1 MAETSSRAAWT
12 TVGVLTL
19 AYVFSYL
26 DRQILV
32 LLVGPVRA
40 DLHIGDT
47 AFSLLAGAAF
57 ALFYAVMALPFAI
70 IADRGSRRRLI
81 MAGVAVWGSMT
92 ILCGLS
98 TSYAMLF
105 MARMGVGIGEA
116 ALTPTAYSLIA
127 DLFTPERRTRA
138 MGVFTTA
145 AVMGNGLSLLAGGAV
160 IAAVSGVA
168 PSAMPLRLHAWQ
180 IAFIAVGALTLLL
193 LVPLRAITD
202 PPRRKPPQGARQTH
216 THGLRAAAA
225 HVWRGRAAYAP
236 IFLGIPF
243 ANMIIYGVQAWL
255 PALFMR
261 GYGWSAGQTG
271 LVLGSV
277 TLLAGLGGGYAS
289 GAVADRWRAT
299 GRLDAPLRLNALL
312 ITAALPLPALLA
324 LAPAAPAALAVAAVF
339 VFIASLTVPLAPT
352 ALQAITP
359 PPLRAQVSALF
370 LLAVNLVGIGIG
382 PTAVALASD
391 LVFGGEK
398 AIGPALA
405 LVGTLSYLA
414 SALLLWRGLRA
425 YRRAVAA
432 IEGDLDVIRI

>member
-57 ALFYAVMALPFAI
+57 ALFYAVMALPLAI

-98 TSYAMLF
+98 TSFAMLF
-105 MARMGVGIGEA
+105 FARMGVGIGEA

-127 DLFTPERRTRA
+127 DLFAPEKRGRA

-145 AVMGNGLSLLAGGAV
+145 TFLGGGLSLLGGGAV
-160 IAAVSGVA
+160 VALVSGMPPGSA
-168 PSAMPLRLHAWQ
+168 PFGLHPWQ
-180 IAFIAVGALTLLL
+180 LAFVTVGALTLLL
-193 LVPLRAITD
+193 LLPLRAIAD
-202 PPRRKPPQGARQTH
+202 PARHHAAQTG
-216 THGLRAAAA
+216 GLGAAAA
-225 HVWRGRAAYAP
+225 HIWRARAAYAP
-236 IFLGIPF
+236 MFLGIPF
-243 ANMIIYGVQAWL
+243 ASMIVYGVQAWL
-255 PALFMR
+255 PTLFIR
-261 GYGWSAGQTG
+261 GYGWSAGEAG
-271 LVLGSV
+271 VMLGAV
-277 TLLAGLGGGYAS
+277 TLVAGIGGGIAS
-289 GAVADRWRAT
+289 GALADRWRAH
-299 GRLDAPLRLNALL
+299 GKSDAALRLNAML
-312 ITAALPLPALLA
+312 ILIAVPLPALIA
-324 LAPAAPAALAVAAVF
+324 FAPGATAALVMAGLF
-339 VFIASLTVPLAPT
+339 VLVSSLTVPLAPT

-370 LLAVNLVGIGIG
+370 LLAVNLVGIGVG

-391 LVFGGEK
+391 LVFAGDK
-398 AIGPALA
+398 AIGSALA

-414 SALLLWRGLRA
+414 SALLLWRGLKA
-425 YRRAVAA
+425 YGRAVVAL
-432 IEGDLDVIRI
+432 EGESDVIRI

>member
-1 MAETSSRAAWT
+1 MAEASTRAAWT

-57 ALFYAVMALPFAI
+57 ALFYAVMALPLAI

-98 TSYAMLF
+98 TSFAMLF

-127 DLFTPERRTRA
+127 DLFTPEKRGRA
-138 MGVFTTA
+138 MGVFSTA
-145 AVMGNGLSLLAGGAV
+145 AFLGSGLSLLGGGAV
-160 IAAVSGVA
+160 VTLVSAVP
-168 PSAMPLRLHAWQ
+168 PSAVPLGLHSWQ
-180 IAFIAVGALTLLL
+180 IAFVAVGALTLFLL
-193 LVPLRAITD
+193 LPLRAIAD
-202 PPRRKPPQGARQTH
+202 PPRRRTPQSDTG
-216 THGLRAAAA
+216 GLGAAAA
-225 HVWRGRAAYAP
+225 HIWRRRAGYAP

-243 ANMIIYGVQAWL
+243 ASMIVYGVQAWL
-255 PALFMR
+255 PTLFIR

-271 LVLGSV
+271 LLLGSV
-277 TLLAGLGGGYAS
+277 TLIAGIGGGIAS
-289 GAVADRWRAT
+289 GVLADSWRSS
-299 GRLDAPLRLNALL
+299 GRSDAALRLNALL
-312 ITAALPLPALLA
+312 VLIAVPLPALIA
-324 LAPAAPAALAVAAVF
+324 LAPGATAALVMTGLF
-339 VFIASLTVPLAPT
+339 VLVSSLTVPLAPT

-359 PPLRAQVSALF
+359 PALRAQVSALF

-382 PTAVALASD
+382 PSAVALASD
-391 LVFGGEK
+391 LVFGGEN

-425 YRRAVAA
+425 YGCAVVAQ
-432 IEGDLDVIRI
+432 EGHPDAIRI

>member
-1 MAETSSRAAWT
+1 MAMAETSSRAAWT

-40 DLHIGDT
+40 DLHISDT

-57 ALFYAVMALPFAI
+57 ALFYAVMALPLAI

-98 TSYAMLF
+98 TSFAMLF
-105 MARMGVGIGEA
+105 FARMGVGIGEA

-127 DLFTPERRTRA
+127 DLFAPEKRGRA

-145 AVMGNGLSLLAGGAV
+145 TFLGGGLSLLGGGAV
-160 IAAVSGVA
+160 VTLVSGMPPGAA
-168 PSAMPLRLHAWQ
+168 PFGLHPWQ
-180 IAFIAVGALTLLL
+180 IAFVAVGALTLLL
-193 LVPLRAITD
+193 LLPLRAIAD
-202 PPRRKPPQGARQTH
+202 PPRHQAADTS
-216 THGLRAAAA
+216 GLGAAAA
-225 HVWRGRAAYAP
+225 HIWRERAAYAP
-236 IFLGIPF
+236 MFLGIPF
-243 ANMIIYGVQAWL
+243 ASMIVYGVQAWL
-255 PALFMR
+255 PTLFIR
-261 GYGWSAGQTG
+261 GYGWSAGEAG
-271 LVLGSV
+271 AMLGVV
-277 TLLAGLGGGYAS
+277 TLVAGIGGGIAS
-289 GAVADRWRAT
+289 GALADRWRAR
-299 GRLDAPLRLNALL
+299 GKGDAALRLNAMLVL
-312 ITAALPLPALLA
+312 VAVPLPALIA
-324 LAPAAPAALAVAAVF
+324 FAPGPKAALVMAGLF
-339 VFIASLTVPLAPT
+339 VLVSSLTVPLAPT

-370 LLAVNLVGIGIG
+370 LLAVNLVGIGVG

-391 LVFGGEK
+391 LVFAGDK
-398 AIGPALA
+398 AIGSALA

-414 SALLLWRGLRA
+414 SALLLWRGLGA
-425 YRRAVAA
+425 YGRAVMAL
-432 IEGDLDVIRI
+432 EGESHVIRI